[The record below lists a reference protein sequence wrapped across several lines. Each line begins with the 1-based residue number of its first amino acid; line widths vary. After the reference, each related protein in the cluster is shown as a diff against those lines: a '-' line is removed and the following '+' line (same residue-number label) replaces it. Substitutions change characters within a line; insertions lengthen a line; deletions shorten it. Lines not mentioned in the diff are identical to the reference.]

1 MKPRLAYQPALDG
14 VRAVAVAMV
23 LLFHGGVEWMR
34 GGYIGVSI
42 FFTLSGYLITSL
54 LLAESNATGSVRAGA
69 FLARRARRLLPAS
82 AVCILG
88 VALCSRYGLLDGV
101 ANLRR
106 DLLGAAFQVQNW
118 VLLASDD
125 SYTEV
130 LATVG
135 GQRSPLEHY
144 WSLAIEE
151 QFYWMWPLVFG
162 WLATRRR
169 DRLMGWLTGLTVAA
183 VVAAPLIAF
192 VWGSDAAYW
201 ATPARLAEILFG
213 AWLAV
218 ALTGRSLGASSAR
231 LAPLALGALVLAAIL
246 LPADGGLMYRG
257 GLPLIGAASA
267 LLIAGLQAPG
277 RLRGLLAL
285 APLVG
290 LGRISYGVYLYHW
303 PIYVIL
309 DEARTGLS
317 GPALLGL
324 RVALTLLAATL
335 SFVLIERPIRRA
347 DWRPRPTLAGA
358 VVATMAVALA
368 AILVPVTIAD
378 DYWRAA
384 PDDIAALVA
393 RVSTIPTRR
402 SATVSRNGRVDHRHT
417 IGRDEH
423 SGTGRAD
430 GSHRFGVRRRAPAT
444 VITTLPDATGQ
455 RAGADRAG
463 ARAHGRRLDGRSARR
478 WARRVGRRPPDTRGR
493 PPGGVAG
500 LRLRAWRRGRDRRR
514 RAVFRKLRPAP
525 GHVLPDTLDEFRP
538 EVVMLVC
545 ARRDLEDRKWSD
557 EEGTIDP
564 FDAAY
569 QQRINDD
576 YAQIS
581 ELVTA
586 SGATAVFVRGPLVD
600 PFWLGRETMPDYA
613 ERRAIVDGVMQRLA
627 EAGGGVRML
636 DLRAWVEA
644 NGLVTEPDRATG
656 RHALDA
662 RGGVRSDGSVA
673 RTGVAVDRPTIMS
686 DLA

>member
-1 MKPRLAYQPALDG
+1 MG
-14 VRAVAVAMV
+14 
-23 LLFHGGVEWMR
+23 

-101 ANLRR
+101 ANLQR

-218 ALTGRSLGASSAR
+218 VLTGRSLGGSSAR

-257 GLPLIGAASA
+257 GLPLVGAASA
-267 LLIAGLQAPG
+267 LLIAGLQVPG
-277 RLRGLLAL
+277 RLRGLLAARPARRPGSHQLRRLPLPL
-285 APLVG
+285 ADLRDPRRG
-290 LGRISYGVYLYHW
+290 PHRSQ
-303 PIYVIL
+303 
-309 DEARTGLS
+309 RS
-317 GPALLGL
+317 GACSGSGWQRRFSLP
-324 RVALTLLAATL
+324 RCR
-335 SFVLIERPIRRA
+335 SCLIERPIRRA

-358 VVATMAVALA
+358 AVATMAVALA

-393 RVSTIPTRR
+393 RVSTTQPAAPTPPPETVESTIAAR
-402 SATVSRNGRVDHRHT
+402 SAATSIPAPVEPTAPTDSVS
-417 IGRDEH
+417 
-423 SGTGRAD
+423 
-430 GSHRFGVRRRAPAT
+430 GVERPAT
-444 VITTLPDATGQ
+444 VITTLPDATGSQ
-455 RAGADRAG
+455 PAPTGPVRVLMVGDSTAEALGVGLAGWAGAHPTLADV
-463 ARAHGRRLDGRSARR
+463 RLAVSPGCGFVRGGEVATDGDVPFAESC
-478 WARRVGRRPPDTRGR
+478 DQ
-493 PPGGVAG
+493 
-500 LRLRAWRRGRDRRR
+500 LL
-514 RAVFRKLRPAP
+514 
-525 GHVLPDTLDEFRP
+525 GHVLPDTLGEFRP
-538 EVVMLVC
+538 EVVMLLC
-545 ARRDLEDRKWSD
+545 TRRDLEDRQWSD
-557 EEGTIDP
+557 EEGTLDP

-569 QQRINDD
+569 QQRLNED
-576 YAQIS
+576 YA
-581 ELVTA
+581 
-586 SGATAVFVRGPLVD
+586 RD
-600 PFWLGRETMPDYA
+600 
-613 ERRAIVDGVMQRLA
+613 RRAGDGIRCDRRLRA
-627 EAGGGVRML
+627 GSAGRSVLARSGDDAGLRRTTCHRRRRDAATGGGGRR
-636 DLRAWVEA
+636 RADARPTGV
-644 NGLVTEPDRATG
+644 GRSQRPRHQPDGATG

-662 RGGVRSDGSVA
+662 GGGVRSDGSVA
-673 RTGVAVDRPTIMS
+673 RAGVAVDRQTIMS